1 MRCVELYKRY
11 RFGIILPSPN
21 VVAEPEF
28 NSFSIEDIGFYASR
42 VLLNDCTSEQLEKMG
57 DFSERAAF
65 ELSTARVDAILY
77 ACTSGSLINGLEW
90 EKNLAHKLS
99 KVSGVP
105 AITTFGS
112 VKKALQF
119 MNVSKIHMFTP
130 YIEEINKKEK
140 HVLEQSGFKVLS
152 SKGLNI
158 TNAVEIADVEP
169 EFILNE
175 AVNLYRQNL
184 EAQAIFLSCTNLRTF
199 SIIDQ
204 IEKETGV
211 PVITSNQASLWG
223 LLRLMKIEKSITG
236 IGKLFNYDNTS
247 FR

>member
-1 MRCVELYKRY
+1 MRWIELYKKY
-11 RFGIILPSPN
+11 RFGMIVPSPN
-21 VVAEPEF
+21 VVIEPEF
-28 NSFSIEDIGFYASR
+28 YSFSTQDIGFYTSR
-42 VLLNDCTSEQLEKMG
+42 VLLNDCTSEQLKKMG
-57 DFSERAAF
+57 DFSERAAL
-65 ELSTARVDAILY
+65 ELSTARVNAILY

-112 VKKALQF
+112 VKEALQF
-119 MNVSKIHMFTP
+119 MNISKIHMFTP
-130 YIEEINKKEK
+130 YIDEINKKEK
-140 HVLEQSGFKVLS
+140 HILEKSGFKVLS

-158 TNAVEIADVEP
+158 TNAVEIAEVEP

-175 AVNLYRQNL
+175 AVKLYRQNS

-204 IEKETGV
+204 LEKQTRI

-236 IGKLFNYDNTS
+236 IGKLFNHDNKS
-247 FR
+247 L